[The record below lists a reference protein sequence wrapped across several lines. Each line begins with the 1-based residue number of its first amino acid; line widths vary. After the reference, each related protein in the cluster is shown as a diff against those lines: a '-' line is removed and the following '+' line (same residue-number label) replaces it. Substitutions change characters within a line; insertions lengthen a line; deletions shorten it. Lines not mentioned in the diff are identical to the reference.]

1 MDIDEEFNDPNT
13 NFLILMKELEQR
25 IKTLQNDLQVIQ
37 DPELRGFAN
46 KLYRKLKVEYFYL
59 LKSDLE
65 LAKMFESENISKE
78 EDEFI
83 PFEG

>member
-37 DPELRGFAN
+37 DPELRGFEN
-46 KLYRKLKVEYFYL
+46 KLYRKLKVEYFMKNLGLYPKL
-59 LKSDLE
+59 LNLS
-65 LAKMFESENISKE
+65 FSGISNI
-78 EDEFI
+78 
-83 PFEG
+83 P